1 MMNRANDQRSI
12 PSSQDVEDALEDSN
26 SSANL
31 SIHEI
36 SDPSKRKW
44 LYGGMAAASASLLA
58 PLARAASANTHAS
71 ATKPSIA
78 QADSSAAQATKSSA
92 SRLGFKA
99 VEAQDRDGLWVPEG
113 YEAQIAFLWGEP
125 IGA

>member
-36 SDPSKRKW
+36 SDPSKRK
-44 LYGGMAAASASLLA
+44 
-58 PLARAASANTHAS
+58 
-71 ATKPSIA
+71 
-78 QADSSAAQATKSSA
+78 
-92 SRLGFKA
+92 
-99 VEAQDRDGLWVPEG
+99 
-113 YEAQIAFLWGEP
+113 
-125 IGA
+125 